1 MMPTWKNRGI
11 QHLSMSI
18 LALLF
23 VTGTGHAQIS
33 QVWTET
39 TEEDFA
45 SGLGVDTV
53 NVDIRTSP
61 GEIILAEANEN
72 FALGKSAED
81 DDSRED
87 NENPPYGPAD
97 NLLDGDIITYW
108 SSMTQY
114 ALGVSIIVDL
124 EAERLI
130 ERVNILGSIINPQL
144 FRIRGYRISV
154 SLDKA
159 NWTLVAEK
167 SNNLD
172 ADVFEIFEATVARYV
187 RVTISEINEINW
199 VVIGEIEVFGA
210 GYASTGTYYS
220 KVKDFGSLTNFGTAS
235 WLKELPDNNMDIT
248 LQFRSDSITVINDGG
263 ILEDTL
269 ALANG
274 DLVPGTELV
283 TDEAQMFLY
292 NRGIDYDLD
301 YEAGVLWRLETS
313 TIDSAALIMV
323 DYTLWNGWS
332 AEYSNSP
339 GALFRVAEPRRYL
352 QYRANLSTSTTNTPQ
367 LQEVSINYSP
377 IPVAQKALGAV
388 TPNQVPIM
396 KESTVTYLFQIT
408 FGSGDLGIDTAIVTT
423 PSPAR
428 VSQVRWNNSPLSEA
442 EYEDLSD
449 KDQIKVGF
457 RQTLIADSSANIE
470 IDFRTTLFFSENE
483 YPSRIIS
490 SRTPDNPQF
499 VEQSDSTW
507 RVSTTGIPSGPLIS
521 VEAKP
526 NPFSPN
532 GDGLFD
538 ETIISYFVAKIA
550 YSQPVSIKIYDL
562 NGDKIRTLR
571 DQKDPAFFYEIPWD
585 GRDDSG
591 ELVLPGVY
599 IYQVRI
605 TTDSGKEV
613 VTKTITVKY

>member
-1 MMPTWKNRGI
+1 MMPIWKKRGI

-23 VTGTGHAQIS
+23 VAGTGHAQIS

-61 GEIILAEANEN
+61 GDIILAEANEN
-72 FALGKSAED
+72 FAFAKTAED
-81 DDSRED
+81 DDDRND
-87 NENPPYGPAD
+87 NFPNNVLDD
-97 NLLDGDIITYW
+97 NDTTYW
-108 SSMTQY
+108 SSQTPHC
-114 ALGVSIIVDL
+114 LGVSIIVDL

-130 ERVNILGSIINPQL
+130 ERINILGGIINPQL
-144 FRIRGYRISV
+144 FRIRGYEISV

-159 NWTLVAEK
+159 NWTAVAENP
-167 SNNLD
+167 NNLD
-172 ADVFEIFEATVARYV
+172 KDVFETIEATVARYV

-199 VVIGEIEVFGA
+199 VVIGDIQVFGA

-220 KVKDFGSLTNFGTAS
+220 QVKDFGTLTNFGTAS

-248 LQFRSDSITVINDGG
+248 LQFRSDSVTVINDGG

-283 TDEAQMFLY
+283 TDEAEMFLY
-292 NRGIDYDLD
+292 NKDIDYGIDYEL
-301 YEAGVLWRLETS
+301 GLIWRLETS

-332 AEYSNSP
+332 AEYSNSA

-352 QYRANLSTSTTNTPQ
+352 QYRANLSTSTINTPR
-367 LQEVSINYSP
+367 LQEISINYSP
-377 IPVAQKALGAV
+377 IPVAQKTLGAV

-408 FGSGDLGIDTAIVTT
+408 FGSGDLGIDTVIVTT

-428 VSQVRWNNSPLSEA
+428 VSQVRWNNSPLNEVD
-442 EYEDLSD
+442 YEDLSD
-449 KDQIKVGF
+449 KDKIKVGF

-490 SRTPDNPQF
+490 SQTPDNPQF

-507 RVSTTGIPSGPLIS
+507 RVSTTGIPSGSLIS

-538 ETIISYFVAKIA
+538 ETIVSYFVAKIV
-550 YSQPVSIKIYDL
+550 YPQPVSIKIYDL